1 MEKQSVQLLRLF
13 GKTLGATALIS
24 VGVLITGFL
33 LQWNEPVK
41 FSNAFF
47 AAGAVVIGLGIMSVA
62 GGFAQRAD
70 FRMTYAET
78 AGDANIAERNQRVAA
93 DITQRYGSM
102 ILLMTTGILLIVIS
116 VVIGEILI

>member
-1 MEKQSVQLLRLF
+1 MEKQSVQILRMA
-13 GKTLGATALIS
+13 GKILGATALIS
-24 VGVLITGFL
+24 AGVLITGYL
-33 LQWNEPVK
+33 LQWSEPVK

-47 AAGAVVIGLGIMSVA
+47 VAGSVFIVLGIMSIA

-78 AGDANIAERNQRVAA
+78 AGDANIAERNQRIAA

-102 ILLMTTGILLIVIS
+102 ILLVTIGILLIVLA
-116 VVIGEILI
+116 VVIGETLI